1 MNDSNTMLVVSDRF
15 ANLCSID
22 GVIAYSTLIGHLLRK
37 DRDLTQK
44 RFVITQGLQPSQ
56 IKAQQDAR
64 HGTEISCPF
73 HVPADRSLV
82 HKQGHVN
89 LRHKLMM

>member
-44 RFVITQGLQPSQ
+44 RFVITQGFSLP
-56 IKAQQDAR
+56 KLRPCKTPGTAPRYRAR
-64 HGTEISCPF
+64 SMSLRIGLSSISR
-73 HVPADRSLV
+73 AMSTL
-82 HKQGHVN
+82 GIS
-89 LRHKLMM
+89 